1 MQNKCLLLW
10 YHGKNLLQ
18 LFYKYFSVPGK
29 KEWQA
34 QPAVT
39 FQICQSLYQP
49 QGHQK
54 VENGQIDFI
63 NMPTHKMF
71 HYFLIHVKIIH
82 LTRWTKAFP
91 ISRETADVLAKIL
104 LKNTS
109 HDMACHCPSFLG
121 LQCYY
126 SPGSNHTS
134 PASGTWF
141 FKMLQW
147 RVYLSLFLTLSFLSL
162 SATRAH
168 LSLIL
173 PGNHHSCLLHL
184 QDAWSLQ
191 HSS

>member
-1 MQNKCLLLW
+1 MVKIYSSC
-10 YHGKNLLQ
+10 
-18 LFYKYFSVPGK
+18 FTSTSVSLG

-71 HYFLIHVKIIH
+71 HYFLIHVEIIH
-82 LTRWTKAFP
+82 LTRWTVAFP
-91 ISRETADVLAKIL
+91 ISRETADVMAKIL

-109 HDMACHCPSFLG
+109 HVMVCHCHSFLG

-126 SPGSNHTS
+126 SPGSNHIY
-134 PASGTWF
+134 PASGTCF
-141 FKMLQW
+141 FKILQW
-147 RVYLSLFLTLSFLSL
+147 RVYLSLCLTHPSLSL
-162 SATRAH
+162 SVTRTH

-173 PGNHHSCLLHL
+173 SGNHHSCLLHI
-184 QDAWSLQ
+184 QDVWSL
-191 HSS
+191 